1 MSFNF
6 DSFSKK
12 LQDVAAQTT
21 SKFNETISNIDF
33 NQIQE
38 KTTSTFD
45 KTTRMIEEK
54 TNINNLDITQ
64 FPEEFTTSV
73 QKFKHYEELITKT
86 LNFTSIVDSNDYD
99 LNVSLSSSLK
109 NIDVQDWKASINN
122 IGERLKTTTNGLIN
136 NGTLTNAN
144 FEKNLDK
151 KAYGFDHTFSAKTLD
166 GLNLL
171 KDYPEDEFLR
181 MKLLEFSNMENS
193 LGDLKLIKN
202 EVYKSE
208 FNLALK
214 NVLATKFQPIH
225 KLIKSVEDNR
235 LTYDIQ
241 RSKIL
246 EYTKRNNSS
255 TIDQSKLEE
264 MRTKLNIDEDS
275 FATSI
280 ENTILE
286 INTLFEHLNLLDY
299 FKKLVQAE
307 LDYHK
312 NSVKL
317 LESFDF

>member
-1 MSFNF
+1 MSFSF

-21 SKFNETISNIDF
+21 TKFNETISNIDF

-45 KTTRMIEEK
+45 KTTRIIEEK
-54 TNINNLDITQ
+54 TNTNNIDITQ
-64 FPEEFTTSV
+64 YPEEFTAAV
-73 QKFKHYEELITKT
+73 QKFKHYNQLITKI

-99 LNVSLSSSLK
+99 LNIGLSNSLK
-109 NIDVQDWKASINN
+109 NIDVQDWKSSINN
-122 IGERLKTTTNGLIN
+122 IGERLKTTTNDLIN
-136 NGTLTNAN
+136 NGTLTNAH
-144 FEKNLDK
+144 FESKGEK
-151 KAYGFDHTFSAKTLD
+151 KAYGFDHTFSVKVLES
-166 GLNLL
+166 LNLL
-171 KDYPEDEFLR
+171 KDYSEDEFLR
-181 MKLLEFSNMENS
+181 MKLLEFSNLENS

-208 FNLALK
+208 FNLCLS
-214 NVLATKFQPIH
+214 NILAHKFQPIH
-225 KLIKSVEDNR
+225 KMLKEVEDHR

-246 EYTKRNNSS
+246 DYTKRNNSS
-255 TIDQSKLEE
+255 TIDQAKLEE
-264 MRTKLNIDEDS
+264 MRSKLNTDEDL

-280 ENTILE
+280 ETTISE
-286 INTLFEHLNLLDY
+286 INTLLEELNLLDY
-299 FKKLVQAE
+299 FKTLVKANLE
-307 LDYHK
+307 YHK